1 MHLACILYNLMLRNS
16 DLFFSKRSRTK
27 QSFFIQTTDNSSL
40 CLSVC
45 LFLMQES
52 RYDFYTGYGSR
63 IIDYIWPKTYCISMT
78 VYHLCFVTFL
88 WNTASKKIIYIISV
102 KDGLSFTDFS
112 DLWICTHVRLCPH
125 AHTHTLWLFT
135 QHEHT
140 PTWACIHSN
149 HLSQTKCSSRNGILG
164 TLCSIVRSWHKNVQG
179 VWYCEIHEWHFSPN
193 YYKFVTPYVLILFKG
208 NTWKGFH

>member
-16 DLFFSKRSRTK
+16 DLFFSKLSRTK
-27 QSFFIQTTDNSSL
+27 QSLFIQTTDSSL

-63 IIDYIWPKTYCISMT
+63 IIDYILPKTYCISTT

-102 KDGLSFTDFS
+102 RDGLSFTLLRFMDMYS
-112 DLWICTHVRLCPH
+112 CKTLSSCTHTHIVTFH
-125 AHTHTLWLFT
+125 TTWTHTH
-135 QHEHT
+135 
-140 PTWACIHSN
+140 
-149 HLSQTKCSSRNGILG
+149 LSLYSQ
-164 TLCSIVRSWHKNVQG
+164 
-179 VWYCEIHEWHFSPN
+179 
-193 YYKFVTPYVLILFKG
+193 
-208 NTWKGFH
+208 

>member
-1 MHLACILYNLMLRNS
+1 MHLACILNNSMLRNS

-27 QSFFIQTTDNSSL
+27 QSLFIQTTDNSSL

-63 IIDYIWPKTYCISMT
+63 IIGYIWPKTYCISMT

-102 KDGLSFTDFS
+102 REGLSFTLLRFMDMHS
-112 DLWICTHVRLCPH
+112 CKTLSSCT
-125 AHTHTLWLFT
+125 HTHTWWLST

-149 HLSQTKCSSRNGILG
+149 HLSLSQT
-164 TLCSIVRSWHKNVQG
+164 
-179 VWYCEIHEWHFSPN
+179 
-193 YYKFVTPYVLILFKG
+193 
-208 NTWKGFH
+208 

>member
-1 MHLACILYNLMLRNS
+1 
-16 DLFFSKRSRTK
+16 
-27 QSFFIQTTDNSSL
+27 
-40 CLSVC
+40 
-45 LFLMQES
+45 MQES

-78 VYHLCFVTFL
+78 VYHLCFVSFL

-102 KDGLSFTDFS
+102 RDGLSFTLLRFMDMHS
-112 DLWICTHVRLCPH
+112 CKTLSSCT
-125 AHTHTLWLFT
+125 HTHTWWLST

-149 HLSQTKCSSRNGILG
+149 HLSLSQTQCSSRNGILG
-164 TLCSIVRSWHKNVQG
+164 TLCCIVRSWHKNVPG
-179 VWYCEIHEWHFSPN
+179 VWYCEIHKWHFSPN
-193 YYKFVTPYVLILFKG
+193 YYKFVTPYVLIPFKG